1 MYRIYDFM
9 SDDVRGALN
18 DEKLDT
24 VVGGFINDGG
34 CIPHQPLT
42 PVAPPTPW
50 TFKDPFAKWT
60 IGR

>member
-1 MYRIYDFM
+1 MYWIYDFK
-9 SDDVRGALN
+9 SDDVRALN

-34 CIPHQPLT
+34 CIHLPTLT
-42 PVAPPTPW
+42 PVAPPAPW

-60 IGR
+60 IGH